1 MHWHSSCFGSCSVFQ
16 RKSLCY
22 TFFTW
27 LTVDIRVDIKILIN
41 PCTLTG
47 GIFSWSF
54 FLSSFCWCSFPYHH
68 PPLFFLLLPRRFPR
82 FSQLVALDG
91 NASVGRAHIFPASCP
106 TKLPIGLAQR
116 TFSCGDE
123 TKNENAIMLELPY
136 TRTHTHTCVLV
147 HWGPSWLMAMI
158 SFGSTWNMLINQIP
172 GPSQCQCQFG
182 WQLLSFFFGFLVFPA
197 WMTANCWAGV
207 FFLGSAHHFASCN
220 FKPFSKSWPTEQAS
234 VSVESQ
240 TFVIH
245 VLAVSGIGFAASDN
259 SQKGRLKP

>member
-16 RKSLCY
+16 QKSLCY

-54 FLSSFCWCSFPYHH
+54 FSSSFCWCSFPCHHH
-68 PPLFFLLLPRRFPR
+68 PPLFFFLLLPRRFPR

-182 WQLLSFFFGFLVFPA
+182 WQLLSFFFLVFWFFPHE
-197 WMTANCWAGV
+197 WQLIAGRG
-207 FFLGSAHHFASCN
+207 FFFGLCSPLC
-220 FKPFSKSWPTEQAS
+220 KLQ
-234 VSVESQ
+234 
-240 TFVIH
+240 
-245 VLAVSGIGFAASDN
+245 L
-259 SQKGRLKP
+259 